1 MAGEFRYPLTRYCL
15 RSGTMTLP
23 QAMVGL
29 FPEGRSVTALD
40 TKSGAE
46 HLLTLEPPRTV
57 TGLGE
62 LYRANRLAVNDE
74 LQVRA
79 LDDGRFA
86 ITPVTR
92 QRVPDYSTEE
102 GLAALL
108 DELHEASAR
117 LSEQEIRAV
126 HDVPEDVDLDTALR
140 ADGRFALH
148 EGRWVNASTLVVEDE
163 VHPPVVSIDLAGEV
177 ELEDDPVAA
186 ADPVAVGVPSPRHEL
201 NAPADEPARAA
212 ADAGRG
218 EEQAAQAMFAGAE
231 SSAPQSAG
239 FSPQSAAGQGLPQQA
254 GLWAQ
259 ELAGPDAPGAA
270 GHDVQRTVVERRAVR
285 TPFAVEEAEDYDEPA
300 SEVTELTSRFR
311 RVMGPV
317 GYRIEPVGK
326 GQLRLVAAMG
336 RRTYKVLAQ
345 LLTRSERLDWAELL
359 SKRRGD
365 DYRHLAVVG
374 DHHDLLRLTGPA
386 ELARATLWSWQG
398 LERMASLRR
407 TVPLSP
413 IDLEPHFE
421 RDGLF
426 EHGLQRF
433 EATIAERVA
442 ERGAL
447 SEVLSRLNQLR
458 APAVFLLEDL
468 VADMNMSRD
477 RALAILERLTAAP
490 FHLVARVDHGEFVLR
505 QSVASALSG
514 LSSYALA
521 LKDQL
526 PERQVEK
533 LTGLGEPELLVGS
546 GEWDDEGQDDEEPT
560 SEGGISA

>member
-1 MAGEFRYPLTRYCL
+1 VSR
-15 RSGTMTLP
+15 
-23 QAMVGL
+23 
-29 FPEGRSVTALD
+29 D
-40 TKSGAE
+40 
-46 HLLTLEPPRTV
+46 
-57 TGLGE
+57 
-62 LYRANRLAVNDE
+62 
-74 LQVRA
+74 
-79 LDDGRFA
+79 
-86 ITPVTR
+86 
-92 QRVPDYSTEE
+92 
-102 GLAALL
+102 LAA
-108 DELHEASAR
+108 EVER
-117 LSEQEIRAV
+117 
-126 HDVPEDVDLDTALR
+126 
-140 ADGRFALH
+140 
-148 EGRWVNASTLVVEDE
+148 VED
-163 VHPPVVSIDLAGEV
+163 PAAG
-177 ELEDDPVAA
+177 
-186 ADPVAVGVPSPRHEL
+186 DPVAVGVPSQRRDPS
-201 NAPADEPARAA
+201 AA
-212 ADAGRG
+212 ADDARRAPPDAGLADARVTG
-218 EEQAAQAMFAGAE
+218 RDATDAGGAGSLGAAQDHAAQAMFRATDGPSQPTGAE
-231 SSAPQSAG
+231 R
-239 FSPQSAAGQGLPQQA
+239 GLPQQS
-254 GLWAQ
+254 GLWTQGTAGSEAQ
-259 ELAGPDAPGAA
+259 GAA
-270 GHDVQRTVVERRAVR
+270 GHDVQRSVVERRAVN
-285 TPFAVEEAEDYDEPA
+285 TPFSLDEADEYDAPP

-311 RVMGPV
+311 RMMGPV
-317 GYRIEPVGK
+317 GFRIEPVGK

-336 RRTYKVLAQ
+336 RRGYKVLVQ
-345 LLTRSERLDWAELL
+345 LLTRGERLDWAELL

-374 DHHDLLRLTGPA
+374 EHHDLLRLTGPA

-398 LERMASLRR
+398 LDRMANLHR

-468 VADMNMSRD
+468 VADTNMARD
-477 RALAILERLTAAP
+477 RVLAILERLTAAP

-505 QSVASALSG
+505 QSVASALAG

-526 PERQVEK
+526 PERQVER

-546 GEWDDEGQDDEEPT
+546 SAWDDEGQDEEEPT